1 MLDRFPHYY
10 QLDYMDCG
18 PTCLR
23 MVAKYYGENY
33 SLQYLREHC
42 YLDREGVSLQGIIE
56 GAEHIGMRTLPVK
69 LPFSGKN
76 KELAYLTDAPL
87 PCIVH
92 WRQQHF
98 IVVYKISKK
107 YVWVSDPASGKFK
120 LDRDTFKKYWLSD
133 GENGIGLLLEPTPEF
148 YEKDLLKKRGAN
160 YLFLTTYLKPY
171 RRYFVQLMIGLFLG
185 SLFQLLFPFLTQAIV
200 DVGIQNQKIGFIYLI
215 LIAQLMLFLGQTT
228 VTIIQ
233 NWLLLHI
240 GTRINVSLISDFLTK
255 LMKLPIGYFDAKM
268 VGDLLQRISDQD
280 RIESF
285 LTNSTLNFI
294 FSSFNLLVF
303 GVVLLIYDFRVFAV
317 FLIASIIYV
326 LWILIFLRRRKE
338 VDYHRFQEL
347 AYHQTTLIELI
358 QGMQEIKLQNSARKR
373 RWQWSDIQAKLF
385 GINLQSLAIEQY
397 QNAGTSFISQLKDI
411 LITFITAT
419 LVIEGEITLGMMLAV
434 QFIIGQLNLPLQQMI
449 TFIRTG
455 QDAKISLERLWEI
468 QDMEAEEKDNQ
479 FQATDLPAGNRDLIM
494 EGVSFQYNKLAD
506 YVLKDI
512 NLVVPK
518 GKVTAIVG
526 TSGSGKTTLVKLL
539 LGFYP
544 PAQGNIKVGPV
555 PLSNIDKAFWRG
567 RCGAVMQDGFIFSDT
582 IANNIAESEER
593 VDKNKLVQAVDTA
606 NIRDFIES
614 LPLSYNTMIG
624 ARGNG
629 ISQGQRQRILIARAV
644 YKNPEFLFFDEA
656 TNALDANN
664 EKIIVENLEEFFE
677 GKTVV
682 VVAHRLSTVKNADQI
697 VVLEKG
703 ELVEKGTH
711 QELTALKGRYYHL
724 IKNQLEL
731 GG

>member
-133 GENGIGLLLEPTPEF
+133 GENGIGLLVEPMPEF
-148 YEKDLLKKRGAN
+148 YEKDLQKKRSAN

-171 RRYFVQLMIGLFLG
+171 RRYFVQLLIGLFLA
-185 SLFQLLFPFLTQAIV
+185 SLFQLIFPFLTQAIV
-200 DVGIQNQKIGFIYLI
+200 DVGVQNQNIGFIYLI

-268 VGDLLQRISDQD
+268 VGDLMQRISDQD

-294 FSSFNLLVF
+294 FSSFNLIVF

-317 FLIASIIYV
+317 FLISSIIYV
-326 LWILIFLRRRKE
+326 LWILIFLRKRKE
-338 VDYHRFQEL
+338 VDYRRFQEL
-347 AYHQTTLIELI
+347 AFHQTTLIELI

-449 TFIRTG
+449 TFIRIG

-555 PLSNIDKAFWRG
+555 PLSNIDKTFWRG

-582 IANNIAESEER
+582 IANNIAESEEQ
-593 VDKNKLVQAVDTA
+593 VDKNKLVQAVETA
-606 NIRDFIES
+606 NIRDVIES
-614 LPLSYNTMIG
+614 MPLSYNTMIG

-629 ISQGQRQRILIARAV
+629 ISQGQRQRLLIARAV

-677 GKTVV
+677 GRTVV

-711 QELTALKGRYYHL
+711 QELTALKGRYYNL